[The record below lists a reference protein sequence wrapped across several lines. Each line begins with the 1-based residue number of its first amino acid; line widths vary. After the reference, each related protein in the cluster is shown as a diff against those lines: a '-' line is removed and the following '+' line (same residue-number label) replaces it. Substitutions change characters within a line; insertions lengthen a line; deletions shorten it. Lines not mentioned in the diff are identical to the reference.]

1 MSNDVR
7 CSKMLLFSRVFEGL
21 EAVHIQEVTGSS
33 PVVPT
38 KKSTVQWAFSLFPE
52 NAILPFDIKFAKK

>member
-21 EAVHIQEVTGSS
+21 AAVHIQEVTGSS

-38 KKSTVQWAFSLFPE
+38 TLNLKRTTLSVSRFRFFF
-52 NAILPFDIKFAKK
+52 LPLCFKARF